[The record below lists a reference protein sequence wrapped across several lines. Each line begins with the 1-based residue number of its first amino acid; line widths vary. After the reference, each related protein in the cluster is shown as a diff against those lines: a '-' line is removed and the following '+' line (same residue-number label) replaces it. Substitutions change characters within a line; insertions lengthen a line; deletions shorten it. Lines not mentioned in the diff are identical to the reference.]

1 MMKYKLDKVSLSWDL
16 SFRLGELNQEEQQG
30 LVRELL
36 QSVSLK
42 KAKEIQKVWF
52 TNKEGN

>member
-1 MMKYKLDKVSLSWDL
+1 MKSKLDKVSLSWDL
-16 SFRLGELNQEEQQG
+16 SFRLDELNQEEQQE

-36 QSVSLK
+36 QSISLK

-52 TNKEGN
+52 TNKE

>member
-1 MMKYKLDKVSLSWDL
+1 MMKNKLDKVSLSWDL

-30 LVRELL
+30 LVRALL

-42 KAKEIQKVWF
+42 KAKEIKKVWF
-52 TNKEGN
+52 TNV